1 MEPRLVLERR
11 YDASAFLEVMS
22 KSTKL
27 LDHVN
32 IKILSAMGSL
42 GPRNLLEV
50 SRVTK
55 LPAST
60 VYSRVSRLTRITDKW
75 LVQGIPAHSK
85 LGLQRL
91 TVLVQSAPGMESLVE
106 EALKLPNYWSLL
118 SPAEGFYNHLSIH
131 AIPVEAVR
139 KFSKYLDLLR
149 NIGIIRKYQLL
160 RTTNYHP
167 VFPAFDDYDP
177 HSRSWRFRWR
187 AWLRMLTTGDTKS
200 AISDPDRIEN
210 LADKSDIL
218 ILKELEKNAMRR
230 YSQLAKMLGV
240 TLQAVKYRFDKR
252 IYPRGLIEG
261 FAFRMLPYPSGIADL
276 REIRID
282 FKSAKAMNRFYSNAN
297 RRFVMRGLSKI
308 IGENSLLVRTFTP
321 RFEERNLFALLSE
334 LVRVG
339 AATDYSVV
347 RLDFENQRS
356 QTLSYELFDD
366 ATGWQFDSDKLASSV
381 RRLVAHPSV
390 RR

>member
-1 MEPRLVLERR
+1 MLERK
-11 YDASAFLEVMS
+11 YDTRAFLEVMS
-22 KSTKL
+22 KATKL

-91 TVLVQSAPGMESLVE
+91 TVLVQSAPGMESIVE
-106 EALKLPNYWSLL
+106 EAVRLPNYWGSLFP
-118 SPAEGFYNHLSIH
+118 SEGFYNNLSIH
-131 AIPVEAVR
+131 AIPIDALR
-139 KFSKYLDLLR
+139 NFSKYLDLLKSV
-149 NIGIIRKYQLL
+149 GIARRYQLL
-160 RTTNYHP
+160 RSTNYQP
-167 VFPAFDDYDP
+167 IFPSFEDYDP
-177 HSRSWRFRWR
+177 KTRSWAFRWKT
-187 AWLRMLTTGDTKS
+187 WLRMLTTGEPKS
-200 AISDPDRIEN
+200 VISDPERFEN

-218 ILKELEKNAMRR
+218 ILKELEKNGMRR

-261 FAFRMLPYPSGIADL
+261 FAFRILPYPSGISDL

-282 FKSAKAMNRFYSNAN
+282 FKSHKAMNRFYAKAN
-297 RRFVMRGLSKI
+297 RCFIIRGLSKI
-308 IGENSLLVRTFTP
+308 IGQDSLLVRTFTP

-347 RLDFENQRS
+347 RLDFENQKW

-366 ATGWQFDSDKLASSV
+366 ATGWQFDLDKMASSV
-381 RRLVAHPSV
+381 RRLVTHPSV